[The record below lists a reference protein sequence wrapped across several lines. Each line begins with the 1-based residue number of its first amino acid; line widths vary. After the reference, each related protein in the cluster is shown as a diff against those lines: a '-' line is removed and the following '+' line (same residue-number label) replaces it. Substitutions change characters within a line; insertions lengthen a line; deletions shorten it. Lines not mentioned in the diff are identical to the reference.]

1 MKSLTKTMRK
11 SKTTETKTVETV
23 EPAKVEPAKT
33 ETKKSDEKS
42 DKDKKN
48 TPDMYSENSVGAF
61 VDNYFLSQRAVWIDM
76 DIDPEMCSEVIKQ
89 LNLWIDGT
97 KLPVY
102 IFINSPGG
110 SMHVASAIVDTMKAL
125 EAAGSKVYTI
135 NVALAASAAAII
147 YSAGTK
153 GCRYAYPSSRVMFH
167 QGRYSGGLGEDLKA
181 EDLEIYKRE
190 LDIANDMFVSLLAT
204 ASGLNKVKVKEL
216 MSKDSYFSAKEAMK
230 LGVVDKI
237 KVFTL
242 P

>member
-1 MKSLTKTMRK
+1 MKSLLV
-11 SKTTETKTVETV
+11 TTDNKKKA
-23 EPAKVEPAKT
+23 EPAEEPKKVEPAKT
-33 ETKKSDEKS
+33 E
-42 DKDKKN
+42 DKKKEEKPEKQTAN
-48 TPDMYSENSVGAF
+48 MYTADSMASF
-61 VDNYFLSQRAVWIDM
+61 VDNYFLSQRAIWIDT
-76 DIDPEMCSEVIKQ
+76 DIDAEMCSYAVRQ

-135 NVALAASAAAII
+135 NVAMAASAAAII

-153 GCRYAYPSSRVMFH
+153 GCRYSYPSARIMFH
-167 QGRYSGGLGEDLKA
+167 QGRYIGIDADLKA

-190 LDIANDMFVSLLAT
+190 LEIANEMFTSLLVN
-204 ASGLNKVKVKEL
+204 ASGMTLAEVKAM
-216 MSKDSYFSAKEAMK
+216 MSKDSYFSAKEAKK
-230 LGVVDKI
+230 LGIVDKI
-237 KVFTL
+237 QVFTL

>member
-1 MKSLTKTMRK
+1 MRK

-23 EPAKVEPAKT
+23 EPTKVEPAKVEPSKT

>member
-1 MKSLTKTMRK
+1 MKSLNVTHKI
-11 SKTTETKTVETV
+11 SKKKA
-23 EPAKVEPAKT
+23 EPAEEPKKVEPAKT
-33 ETKKSDEKS
+33 E
-42 DKDKKN
+42 DKKKEEKPEKQTAN
-48 TPDMYSENSVGAF
+48 MYSADSMASF
-61 VDNYFLSQRAVWIDM
+61 VDNYFISQRAIWIDT
-76 DIDPEMCSEVIKQ
+76 DIDTEMCSYTVRQ

-135 NVALAASAAAII
+135 NVAMAASAAAII

-153 GCRYAYPSSRVMFH
+153 GCRYSYPSARIMFH
-167 QGRYSGGLGEDLKA
+167 QGRYIGIDADLKA

-190 LDIANDMFVSLLAT
+190 LEIANEMFTSLLVN
-204 ASGLNKVKVKEL
+204 ASGMTLAEVKAM
-216 MSKDSYFSAKEAMK
+216 MSKDSYFSAKEAKK
-230 LGVVDKI
+230 LGIVDKI
-237 KVFTL
+237 QVFTL

>member
-1 MKSLTKTMRK
+1 MKSLNVTHKI
-11 SKTTETKTVETV
+11 SKKKA
-23 EPAKVEPAKT
+23 EPAEEPKKIEPAKT
-33 ETKKSDEKS
+33 E
-42 DKDKKN
+42 DKKKEEKPEKQTAN
-48 TPDMYSENSVGAF
+48 MYSADSMASF
-61 VDNYFLSQRAVWIDM
+61 VDNYFLSQRAIWIDT
-76 DIDPEMCSEVIKQ
+76 DIDTEMCSYAVRQ

-135 NVALAASAAAII
+135 NVAMAASVAAII

-153 GCRYAYPSSRVMFH
+153 GCRYSYPSARIMFH
-167 QGRYSGGLGEDLKA
+167 QGRYIGIDADLKA

-190 LDIANDMFVSLLAT
+190 LEIANEMFTSLLVN
-204 ASGLNKVKVKEL
+204 ASGMTLAEVKAM
-216 MSKDSYFSAKEAMK
+216 MSKDSYFSAKEAKK
-230 LGVVDKI
+230 LGIVDKI
-237 KVFTL
+237 QVFTL

>member
-1 MKSLTKTMRK
+1 MKSLNVTRTT
-11 SKTTETKTVETV
+11 SKKKAKPAE
-23 EPAKVEPAKT
+23 EPKKVEPAKT
-33 ETKKSDEKS
+33 E
-42 DKDKKN
+42 DKKKEEKPEKQTAN
-48 TPDMYSENSVGAF
+48 MYSADSMASF
-61 VDNYFLSQRAVWIDM
+61 VDNYFISQRAIWIDT
-76 DIDPEMCSEVIKQ
+76 DIDTEMCSYAVRQ

-135 NVALAASAAAII
+135 NVAMAASAAAII

-153 GCRYAYPSSRVMFH
+153 GCRYSYPSARIMFH
-167 QGRYSGGLGEDLKA
+167 QGRYIGIDADLKA

-190 LDIANDMFVSLLAT
+190 LEIANEMFTSLLVN
-204 ASGLNKVKVKEL
+204 ASGMTLAEVKAM
-216 MSKDSYFSAKEAMK
+216 MSKDSYFSAKEAKK
-230 LGVVDKI
+230 LGIVDKI
-237 KVFTL
+237 QVFTL

>member
-1 MKSLTKTMRK
+1 MKSLNVTRTT
-11 SKTTETKTVETV
+11 SKKKAESAE
-23 EPAKVEPAKT
+23 EPKKVEPAKT
-33 ETKKSDEKS
+33 E
-42 DKDKKN
+42 DKKKEEKPEKQTAN
-48 TPDMYSENSVGAF
+48 MYTADSMASF
-61 VDNYFLSQRAVWIDM
+61 VDNYFLSQRAIWIDT
-76 DIDPEMCSEVIKQ
+76 DIDAEMCSYAVRQ

-135 NVALAASAAAII
+135 NVAMAASAAAII

-153 GCRYAYPSSRVMFH
+153 GCRYSYPSARIMFH
-167 QGRYSGGLGEDLKA
+167 QGRYIGIDADLKA

-190 LDIANDMFVSLLAT
+190 LEIANEMFTTLLVN
-204 ASGLNKVKVKEL
+204 ASGMTLAEVKSM
-216 MSKDSYFSAKEAMK
+216 MSKDSYFSAKEAKK
-230 LGVVDKI
+230 LGIVDKI
-237 KVFTL
+237 QVFTL

>member
-1 MKSLTKTMRK
+1 MKSLNVTHKI
-11 SKTTETKTVETV
+11 SKKKA
-23 EPAKVEPAKT
+23 EPAEEPKKVEPAKT
-33 ETKKSDEKS
+33 E
-42 DKDKKN
+42 DKKKEEKPEKQTAN
-48 TPDMYSENSVGAF
+48 MYSADSMASF
-61 VDNYFLSQRAVWIDM
+61 VDNYFLSQRAIWIDT
-76 DIDPEMCSEVIKQ
+76 DIDTEMCSYAVRQ

-135 NVALAASAAAII
+135 NVAMAASAAAII

-153 GCRYAYPSSRVMFH
+153 GCRYSYPSARIMFH
-167 QGRYSGGLGEDLKA
+167 QGRYIGIDADLKA

-190 LDIANDMFVSLLAT
+190 LEIANEMFTSLLVN
-204 ASGLNKVKVKEL
+204 ASGMTLAEVKAM
-216 MSKDSYFSAKEAMK
+216 MSKDSYFSAKEAKK
-230 LGVVDKI
+230 LGIVDKI
-237 KVFTL
+237 QVFTL

>member
-1 MKSLTKTMRK
+1 MKSLNITR
-11 SKTTETKTVETV
+11 TTNKKKA
-23 EPAKVEPAKT
+23 EPAEEPKKVEPAKT
-33 ETKKSDEKS
+33 EDKKKDEKQTA
-42 DKDKKN
+42 N
-48 TPDMYSENSVGAF
+48 MYSADSMASF
-61 VDNYFLSQRAVWIDM
+61 VDNYFLSQRAIWIDT
-76 DIDPEMCSEVIKQ
+76 DIDTEMCSYAVRQ

-135 NVALAASAAAII
+135 NVAMAASAAAII

-153 GCRYAYPSSRVMFH
+153 GCRYSYPSARIMFH
-167 QGRYSGGLGEDLKA
+167 QGRYIGIDADLKA

-190 LDIANDMFVSLLAT
+190 LEIANEMFTSLLVN
-204 ASGLNKVKVKEL
+204 ASGMTLAEVKAM
-216 MSKDSYFSAKEAMK
+216 MSKDSYFSAKEAKK
-230 LGVVDKI
+230 LGIVDKI
-237 KVFTL
+237 QVFTL

>member
-1 MKSLTKTMRK
+1 MKYLNVTRKT
-11 SKTTETKTVETV
+11 SKKKAETAE
-23 EPAKVEPAKT
+23 EPKKVEPAKT
-33 ETKKSDEKS
+33 E
-42 DKDKKN
+42 DKKKEEKPEKQTAN
-48 TPDMYSENSVGAF
+48 MYTADSMASF
-61 VDNYFLSQRAVWIDM
+61 VDNYFLSQRAIWIDT
-76 DIDPEMCSEVIKQ
+76 DIDAEMCSYAVRQ

-135 NVALAASAAAII
+135 NVAMAASAAAII

-153 GCRYAYPSSRVMFH
+153 GCRYSYPSARIMFH
-167 QGRYSGGLGEDLKA
+167 QGRYIGIDADLKA

-190 LDIANDMFVSLLAT
+190 LEIANEMFTSLLVN
-204 ASGLNKVKVKEL
+204 ASGMTLAEVKAM
-216 MSKDSYFSAKEAMK
+216 MSKDSYFSAKEAKK
-230 LGVVDKI
+230 LGIVDKI
-237 KVFTL
+237 QVFTL

>member
-1 MKSLTKTMRK
+1 MKSLNVTHKI
-11 SKTTETKTVETV
+11 SKKKA
-23 EPAKVEPAKT
+23 EPAEEPKKIEPAKT
-33 ETKKSDEKS
+33 E
-42 DKDKKN
+42 DKKKEEKPEKQTAN
-48 TPDMYSENSVGAF
+48 MYSADSMASF
-61 VDNYFLSQRAVWIDM
+61 VDNYFLSQRAIWIDT
-76 DIDPEMCSEVIKQ
+76 DIDTEMCSYAVRQ

-135 NVALAASAAAII
+135 NVAMAASAAAII

-153 GCRYAYPSSRVMFH
+153 GCRYSYPSARIMFH
-167 QGRYSGGLGEDLKA
+167 QGRYIGIDADLKA

-190 LDIANDMFVSLLAT
+190 LEIANEMFTSLLVN
-204 ASGLNKVKVKEL
+204 ASGMTLAEVKSM
-216 MSKDSYFSAKEAMK
+216 MSKDSYFSAKEAKK
-230 LGVVDKI
+230 LGIVDKI
-237 KVFTL
+237 QVFTL

>member
-1 MKSLTKTMRK
+1 MKSLNVTRKT
-11 SKTTETKTVETV
+11 SKKKAEHAE
-23 EPAKVEPAKT
+23 EPKKVEPAKT
-33 ETKKSDEKS
+33 E
-42 DKDKKN
+42 DKKKEEKPEKQTAN
-48 TPDMYSENSVGAF
+48 MYTADSMASF
-61 VDNYFLSQRAVWIDM
+61 VDNYFLSQRAIWIDT
-76 DIDPEMCSEVIKQ
+76 DIDAEMCSYAVRQ

-135 NVALAASAAAII
+135 NVAMAASAAAII

-153 GCRYAYPSSRVMFH
+153 GCRYSYPSARIMFH
-167 QGRYSGGLGEDLKA
+167 QGRYIGIDADLKA

-190 LDIANDMFVSLLAT
+190 LEIANEMFTSLLVN
-204 ASGLNKVKVKEL
+204 ASGMTLAEVKAM
-216 MSKDSYFSAKEAMK
+216 MSKDSYFSAKEAKK
-230 LGVVDKI
+230 LGIVDKI
-237 KVFTL
+237 QVFTL

>member
-1 MKSLTKTMRK
+1 MKSLNVTHKI
-11 SKTTETKTVETV
+11 SKKKA
-23 EPAKVEPAKT
+23 EPAEEPKNVEPAKT
-33 ETKKSDEKS
+33 E
-42 DKDKKN
+42 DKKKEEKPEKQTAN
-48 TPDMYSENSVGAF
+48 MYSADSMASF
-61 VDNYFLSQRAVWIDM
+61 VDNYFLSQRAIWIDT
-76 DIDPEMCSEVIKQ
+76 DIDTEMCSYAVRQ

-135 NVALAASAAAII
+135 NVAMAASAAAII

-153 GCRYAYPSSRVMFH
+153 GCRYSYPSARIMFH
-167 QGRYSGGLGEDLKA
+167 QGRYIGIDADLKA

-190 LDIANDMFVSLLAT
+190 LEIANEMFTSLLVN
-204 ASGLNKVKVKEL
+204 ASGMTLAEVKSM
-216 MSKDSYFSAKEAMK
+216 MSKDSYFSAKEAKK
-230 LGVVDKI
+230 LGIVDKI
-237 KVFTL
+237 QVFTL

>member
-1 MKSLTKTMRK
+1 MKSLNVTHKI
-11 SKTTETKTVETV
+11 SKKKA
-23 EPAKVEPAKT
+23 EPAEEPKKIEPAKT
-33 ETKKSDEKS
+33 E
-42 DKDKKN
+42 DKKKEEKPEKQTAN
-48 TPDMYSENSVGAF
+48 MYSADSMASF
-61 VDNYFLSQRAVWIDM
+61 VDNYFLSQRAIWIDT
-76 DIDPEMCSEVIKQ
+76 DIDTEMCSYAVRQ

-135 NVALAASAAAII
+135 NVAMAASAAAII

-153 GCRYAYPSSRVMFH
+153 GCRYSYPSARIMFH
-167 QGRYSGGLGEDLKA
+167 QGRYIGIDADLKA

-190 LDIANDMFVSLLAT
+190 LEIANEMFTSLLVN
-204 ASGLNKVKVKEL
+204 ASGMTLAEVKAM
-216 MSKDSYFSAKEAMK
+216 MSKDSYFSAKEAKK
-230 LGVVDKI
+230 LGIVDKI
-237 KVFTL
+237 QVFTL

>member
-1 MKSLTKTMRK
+1 MKSLNVTRKT
-11 SKTTETKTVETV
+11 SKKKV
-23 EPAKVEPAKT
+23 EPAEEPKKVEPAKT
-33 ETKKSDEKS
+33 E
-42 DKDKKN
+42 DKKKEEKPEKQTAN
-48 TPDMYSENSVGAF
+48 MYSADSMASF
-61 VDNYFLSQRAVWIDM
+61 VDNYFLSQRAIWIDT
-76 DIDPEMCSEVIKQ
+76 DIDAEMCSYAVRQ

-135 NVALAASAAAII
+135 NVAMAASAAAII

-153 GCRYAYPSSRVMFH
+153 GCRYSYPSARIMFH
-167 QGRYSGGLGEDLKA
+167 QGRYIGIDADLKA

-190 LDIANDMFVSLLAT
+190 LEIANEMFTSLLVS
-204 ASGLNKVKVKEL
+204 ASGMTLAEVKAM
-216 MSKDSYFSAKEAMK
+216 MSKDSYFSAKEAKK
-230 LGVVDKI
+230 LGIVDKI
-237 KVFTL
+237 QVFTL

>member
-1 MKSLTKTMRK
+1 MKSLNVTHKISKKKT
-11 SKTTETKTVETV
+11 
-23 EPAKVEPAKT
+23 EPAEEPKKVEPAKT
-33 ETKKSDEKS
+33 E
-42 DKDKKN
+42 DKKKEEKPEKQTAN
-48 TPDMYSENSVGAF
+48 MYSADSMASF
-61 VDNYFLSQRAVWIDM
+61 VDNYFISQRAIWIDT
-76 DIDPEMCSEVIKQ
+76 DIDTEMCSYAVRQ

-135 NVALAASAAAII
+135 NVAMAASAAAII

-153 GCRYAYPSSRVMFH
+153 GCRYSYPSARIMFH
-167 QGRYSGGLGEDLKA
+167 QGRYIGIDADLKA

-190 LDIANDMFVSLLAT
+190 LEIANEMFTSLLVN
-204 ASGLNKVKVKEL
+204 ASGMTLAEVKAM
-216 MSKDSYFSAKEAMK
+216 MSKDSYFSAKEAKK
-230 LGVVDKI
+230 LGIVDKI
-237 KVFTL
+237 QVFTL

>member
-1 MKSLTKTMRK
+1 MKSLNVTHKI
-11 SKTTETKTVETV
+11 SKKKA
-23 EPAKVEPAKT
+23 EPAEEPKKVEHAKT
-33 ETKKSDEKS
+33 E
-42 DKDKKN
+42 DKKKEEKPEKQTAN
-48 TPDMYSENSVGAF
+48 MYSADSMASF
-61 VDNYFLSQRAVWIDM
+61 VDNYFLSQRAIWIDT
-76 DIDPEMCSEVIKQ
+76 DIDTEMCSYAVRQ

-135 NVALAASAAAII
+135 NVAMAASAAAII

-153 GCRYAYPSSRVMFH
+153 GCRYSYPSARIMFH
-167 QGRYSGGLGEDLKA
+167 QGRYIGIDADLKA

-190 LDIANDMFVSLLAT
+190 LEIANEMFTSLLVN
-204 ASGLNKVKVKEL
+204 ASGMTLAEVKAM
-216 MSKDSYFSAKEAMK
+216 MSKDSYFSAKEAKK
-230 LGVVDKI
+230 LGIVDKI
-237 KVFTL
+237 QVFTL

>member
-1 MKSLTKTMRK
+1 MKSLNVTRK
-11 SKTTETKTVETV
+11 ISKKKA
-23 EPAKVEPAKT
+23 EPAEEPKKVEPAKT
-33 ETKKSDEKS
+33 EDKKKDEKPE
-42 DKDKKN
+42 KQTAN
-48 TPDMYSENSVGAF
+48 MYSADSMSSF
-61 VDNYFLSQRAVWIDM
+61 VDNYFLSQRAIWIDT
-76 DIDPEMCSEVIKQ
+76 DIDAEMCSYAVRQ

-135 NVALAASAAAII
+135 NVAMAASAAAII

-153 GCRYAYPSSRVMFH
+153 GCRYSYPSARIMFH
-167 QGRYSGGLGEDLKA
+167 QGRYIGIDADLKA

-190 LDIANDMFVSLLAT
+190 LEIANEMFTSLLVN
-204 ASGLNKVKVKEL
+204 ASGMTLAEVKAM
-216 MSKDSYFSAKEAMK
+216 MSKDSYFSAKEAKK
-230 LGVVDKI
+230 LGIVDKI
-237 KVFTL
+237 QVFTL

>member
-1 MKSLTKTMRK
+1 MKSLNITR
-11 SKTTETKTVETV
+11 TTNKKKV
-23 EPAKVEPAKT
+23 EPAEEPKKVEPAKT
-33 ETKKSDEKS
+33 E
-42 DKDKKN
+42 DKKKDVKQTAN
-48 TPDMYSENSVGAF
+48 MYSADSMASF
-61 VDNYFLSQRAVWIDM
+61 VDNYFLSQRAIWIDT
-76 DIDPEMCSEVIKQ
+76 DIDTEMCSYAVRQ

-135 NVALAASAAAII
+135 NVAMAASAAAII

-153 GCRYAYPSSRVMFH
+153 GCRYSYPSARIMFH
-167 QGRYSGGLGEDLKA
+167 QGRYIGIDADLKA

-190 LDIANDMFVSLLAT
+190 LEIANEMFTSLLVN
-204 ASGLNKVKVKEL
+204 ASGMTLAEVKAM
-216 MSKDSYFSAKEAMK
+216 MSKDSYFSAKEAKK
-230 LGVVDKI
+230 LGIVDKI
-237 KVFTL
+237 QVFTL

>member
-1 MKSLTKTMRK
+1 MKSLNVTHKI
-11 SKTTETKTVETV
+11 SKKKA
-23 EPAKVEPAKT
+23 EPAEEPKKIEPAKT
-33 ETKKSDEKS
+33 E
-42 DKDKKN
+42 DKKKEEKPEKQTAN
-48 TPDMYSENSVGAF
+48 MYSADSMASF
-61 VDNYFLSQRAVWIDM
+61 VDNYFLSQRAIWIDT
-76 DIDPEMCSEVIKQ
+76 DIDTEMCSYAVRQ

-135 NVALAASAAAII
+135 NVAMAASAAAII

-153 GCRYAYPSSRVMFH
+153 GCRYSYPSARIMFH
-167 QGRYSGGLGEDLKA
+167 QGRYIGIDADLKA

-190 LDIANDMFVSLLAT
+190 LEIANEMFTTLLVN
-204 ASGLNKVKVKEL
+204 ASGMTLAEVKSM
-216 MSKDSYFSAKEAMK
+216 MSKDSYFSAKEAKK
-230 LGVVDKI
+230 LGIVDKI
-237 KVFTL
+237 QVFTL

>member
-1 MKSLTKTMRK
+1 MKSLNVTHKI
-11 SKTTETKTVETV
+11 SKKKA
-23 EPAKVEPAKT
+23 EPAEEPKKVEPAKT
-33 ETKKSDEKS
+33 E
-42 DKDKKN
+42 DKKKEEKPEKQTAN
-48 TPDMYSENSVGAF
+48 MYSADSMASF
-61 VDNYFLSQRAVWIDM
+61 VDNYFLSQRAIWIDT
-76 DIDPEMCSEVIKQ
+76 DIDTEMCSYTVRQ

-135 NVALAASAAAII
+135 NVAMAASAAAII

-153 GCRYAYPSSRVMFH
+153 GCRYSYPSARIMFH
-167 QGRYSGGLGEDLKA
+167 QGRYIGIDADLKA

-190 LDIANDMFVSLLAT
+190 LEIANEMFTSLLVN
-204 ASGLNKVKVKEL
+204 ASGMTLAEVKAM
-216 MSKDSYFSAKEAMK
+216 MSKDSYFSAKEAKK
-230 LGVVDKI
+230 LGIVDKI
-237 KVFTL
+237 QVFTL

>member
-1 MKSLTKTMRK
+1 MKSLNVTHKI
-11 SKTTETKTVETV
+11 SKKKA
-23 EPAKVEPAKT
+23 EPAEEPKKIEPAKT
-33 ETKKSDEKS
+33 E
-42 DKDKKN
+42 DKKKEEKPEKQTAN
-48 TPDMYSENSVGAF
+48 MYSADSMASF
-61 VDNYFLSQRAVWIDM
+61 VDNYFLSQRAIWIDT
-76 DIDPEMCSEVIKQ
+76 DIDTEMCSYAVRQ

-135 NVALAASAAAII
+135 NVAMAASAAAII

-153 GCRYAYPSSRVMFH
+153 GCRYSYPSARIMFH
-167 QGRYSGGLGEDLKA
+167 QGRYIGIDADLKA

-190 LDIANDMFVSLLAT
+190 LEIANEMFTSLPVN
-204 ASGLNKVKVKEL
+204 ASGMTLAEVKAM
-216 MSKDSYFSAKEAMK
+216 MSKDSYFSAKEAKK
-230 LGVVDKI
+230 LGIVDKI
-237 KVFTL
+237 QVFTL

>member
-1 MKSLTKTMRK
+1 MKSLNVTHKI
-11 SKTTETKTVETV
+11 SKKKA
-23 EPAKVEPAKT
+23 EPAEEPKKVEPAKT
-33 ETKKSDEKS
+33 E
-42 DKDKKN
+42 DKKKEEKPEKQIAN
-48 TPDMYSENSVGAF
+48 MYSADSMASF
-61 VDNYFLSQRAVWIDM
+61 VDNYFISQRAIWIDT
-76 DIDPEMCSEVIKQ
+76 DIDTEMCSYAVRQ

-135 NVALAASAAAII
+135 NVAMAASAAAII

-153 GCRYAYPSSRVMFH
+153 GCRYSYPSARIMFH
-167 QGRYSGGLGEDLKA
+167 QGRYIGIDADLKA

-190 LDIANDMFVSLLAT
+190 LEIANEMFTSLLVN
-204 ASGLNKVKVKEL
+204 ASGMTLAEVKAM
-216 MSKDSYFSAKEAMK
+216 MSKDSYFSAKEAKK
-230 LGVVDKI
+230 LGIVDKI
-237 KVFTL
+237 QVFTL

>member
-1 MKSLTKTMRK
+1 MKSLNITR
-11 SKTTETKTVETV
+11 TTNKKKA
-23 EPAKVEPAKT
+23 EPAEEPKKVEPAKT
-33 ETKKSDEKS
+33 E
-42 DKDKKN
+42 DKKKEEKPEKQTAN
-48 TPDMYSENSVGAF
+48 MYSADSMASF
-61 VDNYFLSQRAVWIDM
+61 VDNYFLSQRAIWIDT
-76 DIDPEMCSEVIKQ
+76 DIDTEMCSYAVRQ

-135 NVALAASAAAII
+135 NVAMAASAAAII

-153 GCRYAYPSSRVMFH
+153 GCRYSYPSARIMFH
-167 QGRYSGGLGEDLKA
+167 QGRYIGIDADLKA

-190 LDIANDMFVSLLAT
+190 LEIANEMFTSLLVN
-204 ASGLNKVKVKEL
+204 ASGMTLAEVKAM
-216 MSKDSYFSAKEAMK
+216 MSKDSYFSAKEAKK
-230 LGVVDKI
+230 LGIVDKI
-237 KVFTL
+237 QVFTL